1 MTKDEQFE
9 MDHAL
14 FEAGLE
20 EGYALAIRIHNG
32 KLANYFG
39 GIDADGIFEKF
50 SARQAL
56 DIELFCE
63 SKKRIKEKTIKSNE
77 YSEHEKREKAECSLL
92 SAMMINKDVEEV
104 FKIVKPGD
112 FSNGRYEKIFTA
124 MKNVHEHGLDI
135 EPLTVLDEMERC
147 GYPISYHLLYK
158 IVQSGY
164 DSKNINTYAH
174 MVKFY
179 NRHDTP
185 VEN

>member
-32 KLANYFG
+32 KLADYFD

-63 SKKRIKEKTIKSNE
+63 SKKKIIEKTRKMQKYNDF
-77 YSEHEKREKAECSLL
+77 EKRERAEYSLL
-92 SAMMINKDVEEV
+92 SAMMINKDVDEV
-104 FKIVKPGD
+104 FKIVEPSN
-112 FSNGRYEKIFTA
+112 FSKTTYAEIFIA
-124 MKNVHEHGLDI
+124 MRNVHENGLDI
-135 EPLTVLDEMERC
+135 EPLTVLDEMEKC
-147 GYPISYHLLYK
+147 GYSISYHLLYK

-179 NRHDTP
+179 SR
-185 VEN
+185 